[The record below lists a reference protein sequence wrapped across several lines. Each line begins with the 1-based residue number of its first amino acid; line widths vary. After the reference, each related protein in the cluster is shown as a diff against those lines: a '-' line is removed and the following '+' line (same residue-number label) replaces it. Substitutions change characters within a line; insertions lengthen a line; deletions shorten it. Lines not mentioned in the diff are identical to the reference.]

1 MPNLMSA
8 KKRVR
13 QTIKRTERNRIRHG
27 AVKTT
32 VRHLMQAV
40 VHKHP
45 DDAAKALTVAIQ
57 TIDKMVG
64 KGALHKNTA
73 ARKKSR
79 LTRKVNALKK
89 AGAASATA

>member
-27 AVKTT
+27 AVKTA
-32 VRHLMQAV
+32 VRHVVKAV
-40 VHKHP
+40 THKQS
-45 DDAAKALTVAIQ
+45 DEAIKALAAAIQ
-57 TIDKMVG
+57 TIDKIAG
-64 KGALHKNTA
+64 KGTLHKNTA

-79 LTRKVNALKK
+79 LARKVNALKK
-89 AGAASATA
+89 AGAAASA